1 MYDQG
6 RGVER
11 NYEEAARWYRRAAE
25 QELPNAQFNL
35 AAMYEAGFGVD
46 QDINEAVRWY
56 GKAAAQHHEQA
67 KARIVLLAPRVPA
80 AADALEQ
87 PDVAVSDVADTAE
100 PSVEPVPSA
109 QPVVPVV
116 ELPAP
121 SEVAA
126 MTQEEA
132 TAEKEKVAIAA
143 LRPEEPAAEPPSQS
157 QAVAP
162 AVAPVNAPTAVPVV
176 APVVAV
182 AVTPAVPVAVAAAYR
197 AQLAAYRSQARSLD
211 GWSAMVAA
219 YPTQFEGYEPSIER
233 IDLGGQKGVFFRLM
247 TGSFTTVAEA
257 RVFCTRI
264 VRAGAA
270 SGCIPRKMP

>member
-1 MYDQG
+1 MRQLFYNLGLQAG
-6 RGVER
+6 LIRKCS
-11 NYEEAARWYRRAAE
+11 RWYRRAAE

-67 KARIVLLAPRVPA
+67 KARIVLLAPHVPA
-80 AADALEQ
+80 AADALEE

-162 AVAPVNAPTAVPVV
+162 AVAPVNAPTAVAVVAPVV

-197 AQLAAYRSQARSLD
+197 AQLAAYRSQARSPSTVGAL
-211 GWSAMVAA
+211 WWRPIRLNLKVMNRRSNASILAAKKVFSSALTLL
-219 YPTQFEGYEPSIER
+219 PDPGPGGKLNT
-233 IDLGGQKGVFFRLM
+233 DL
-247 TGSFTTVAEA
+247 EA
-257 RVFCTRI
+257 TR
-264 VRAGAA
+264 
-270 SGCIPRKMP
+270 

>member
-1 MYDQG
+1 
-6 RGVER
+6 
-11 NYEEAARWYRRAAE
+11 
-25 QELPNAQFNL
+25 
-35 AAMYEAGFGVD
+35 MYEAGFGVD

-80 AADALEQ
+80 AADALEE

-162 AVAPVNAPTAVPVV
+162 AVAPVNSPTAVPVV

-233 IDLGGQKGVFFRLM
+233 IDPGGQKGVFFRLM
-247 TGSFTTVAEA
+247 TGSFATVAEA